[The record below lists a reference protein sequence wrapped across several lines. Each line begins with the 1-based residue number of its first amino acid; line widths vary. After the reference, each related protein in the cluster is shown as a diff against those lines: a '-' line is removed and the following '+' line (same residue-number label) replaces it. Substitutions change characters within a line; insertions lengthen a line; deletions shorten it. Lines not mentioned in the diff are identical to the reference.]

1 MSLTRSGYLTGETP
15 EIKKE
20 LTVRAVVNTEFGI
33 FRRLPLR
40 YSEKQKQVYVF
51 PDFTVKKSLVKQKKI
66 VVLSQLK
73 YLVNLMEN
81 SVMKHIKM
89 MLWQQQLNLGTAFS
103 HFLVALGK
111 RQYPWP

>member
-20 LTVRAVVNTEFGI
+20 LTVRAVVNTEFGFPPPPFKV
-33 FRRLPLR
+33 FRKTKTGICVPRF
-40 YSEKQKQVYVF
+40 YGEEKFGKA
-51 PDFTVKKSLVKQKKI
+51 KKI

-81 SVMKHIKM
+81 FVMKHIKM
-89 MLWQQQLNLGTAFS
+89 MLWRQHSNLGTAFS

>member
-20 LTVRAVVNTEFGI
+20 LTVRAVVNTEFG
-33 FRRLPLR
+33 FPPPPLR

-81 SVMKHIKM
+81 FVMKHIKM

-103 HFLVALGK
+103 HFLAALGK